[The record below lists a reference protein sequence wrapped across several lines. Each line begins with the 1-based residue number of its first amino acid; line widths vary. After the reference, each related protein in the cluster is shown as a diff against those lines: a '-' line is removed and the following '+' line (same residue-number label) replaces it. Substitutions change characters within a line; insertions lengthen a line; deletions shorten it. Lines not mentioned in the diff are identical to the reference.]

1 MSAPT
6 CQIMPPRT
14 ASRSLDTILV
24 FEQLPTE
31 ILCEH
36 IAPFLDRV
44 TINNLSLANK
54 EIRFIVKKTNP
65 KLPWPTTTLSVG
77 EACLQSGAFSHD
89 NSMLACLDTKG
100 VIHVWNTGNGERRTL
115 ALPPWMLTTCL
126 AFSRTKK
133 KLLATGSREGVIRL
147 WDPSNQNPI
156 QSNQFTT
163 LTCCYSCTSNQEEY
177 VHCLAFSP
185 DGKMLAA
192 AAGFSGDIHIFDART
207 GRKLRKQLSSSM
219 RDKTSRWESLVF
231 SPDSKY
237 LAVGGKWNEFRV
249 FDLSSSFDVYSTRLN
264 ENIGSFDETSRVS
277 FSRDGK
283 YVISVESKSVRY
295 HSVFDC
301 SCARVIS
308 VVRDD
313 EKSAGGGAV
322 LGGGSE
328 CCKRVVP
335 NTGNKFELWSA
346 PRCPSGDRL
355 AGRVPF
361 WRPKDND
368 ILAQES
374 TSKTGDY
381 PHVTILSADRGVV
394 ATLDSPGFVKVHS
407 LYLQE
412 SSR

>member
-1 MSAPT
+1 MPT
-6 CQIMPPRT
+6 
-14 ASRSLDTILV
+14 ARSLDTILV

-54 EIRFIVKKTNP
+54 EVRRIVKKTNP

-89 NSMLACLDTKG
+89 NSMLACLDTRG
-100 VIHVWNTGNGERRTL
+100 VIHVWNTGNGERMTQ
-115 ALPPWMLTTCL
+115 ALPPWLLTTCL
-126 AFSRTKK
+126 AFSRTK

-147 WDPSNQNPI
+147 WDPSNNNPF

-163 LTCCYSCTSNQEEY
+163 LTCCTTNREEY
-177 VHCLAFSP
+177 IHCLAFSP

-192 AAGFSGDIHIFDART
+192 AAGFSGEIHIFNALN
-207 GRKLRKQLSSSM
+207 GRKLRMLTSSID
-219 RDKTSRWESLVF
+219 RTSRWESMVF

-237 LAVGGKWNEFRV
+237 LAVGGKWNEVRI
-249 FDLSSSFDVYSTRLN
+249 FDLSSSSFDGCSTRLN
-264 ENIGSFDETSRVS
+264 VKMGSYNDTSRVS

-295 HSVFDC
+295 YSVLDRR
-301 SCARVIS
+301 CARVVS
-308 VVRDD
+308 VNRGD
-313 EKSAGGGAV
+313 ESGVGGP
-322 LGGGSE
+322 E
-328 CCKRVVP
+328 CCKQLAP
-335 NTGNKFELWSA
+335 NTGKDFELWSA

-368 ILAQES
+368 TQES
-374 TSKTGDY
+374 SSKTVEY
-381 PHVTILSADRGVV
+381 PHVAILSTDRGVV

-407 LYLQE
+407 LYLQA
-412 SSR
+412 